1 MEQAGDGITVAVPGI
16 RDLIAE
22 LKALNENVA
31 RRTVRK
37 VIREAGEYILRRLK
51 ANAPVFTGKLR
62 FNLDV
67 VTKWKSRSG
76 IMVAKVRV
84 STQGKA
90 ENPRNAFYWRFVEF
104 GHRIGSVDPE
114 TGEEYWSV
122 PYQATSGSV
131 IMSPVRSGNYLY
143 VGGYSSKSMVV
154 ELADDQPAAEMLWRD
169 KAQHGISPI
178 AGTFVPSVRLSG
190 RLSSSATSRRWPTA
204 RARWRTSANGRS
216 TCSCATC
223 VCRTLRGSRSSPKR
237 APCTR
242 ATASQS
248 STRLT

>member
-1 MEQAGDGITVAVPGI
+1 MEQGGDGITVAVPGI

-104 GHRIGSVDPE
+104 GHRIGSRVK
-114 TGEEYWSV
+114 G
-122 PYQATSGSV
+122 
-131 IMSPVRSGNYLY
+131 RL
-143 VGGYSSKSMVV
+143 
-154 ELADDQPAAEMLWRD
+154 
-169 KAQHGISPI
+169 
-178 AGTFVPSVRLSG
+178 VRLTRARTVTG
-190 RLSSSATSRRWPTA
+190 RAVHAA
-204 RARWRTSANGRS
+204 RARAGQLKGAASRGFIEGQEYVQKTQREIQQPVTSMFFRALEQAITR
-216 TCSCATC
+216 
-223 VCRTLRGSRSSPKR
+223 RQKRG
-237 APCTR
+237 
-242 ATASQS
+242 
-248 STRLT
+248 